1 MEREKWRRRVL
12 CIFAGIMEG
21 MLWVKRF
28 DEMGSFAI
36 GVFGVA
42 ELLFFILFL
51 MTYES
56 GCPGLYASVRCIR
69 ELNRGTE
76 RQHVIARRS
85 SDKNAKL

>member
-1 MEREKWRRRVL
+1 MRVL
-12 CIFAGIMEG
+12 CIFCGNYG
-21 MLWVKRF
+21 RDVRVKRF

-51 MTYES
+51 MTYGS
-56 GCPGLYASVRCIR
+56 SCPGLHASVRCIR

-85 SDKNAKL
+85 SDRNAKM